1 VRRQLVGQVLAELE
15 VSERRACRALG
26 QWRSTQ
32 RYASQPADDEAALTG
47 CIIDLASQYGRY
59 GYRRVTALLHNEGW
73 QVNHKRVE
81 RIWRKEGLKVPLKQ
95 PKRGRLWL
103 NDGSI
108 VRLRPEFPKHVWSYD
123 FMQDHTRNG
132 VPFRILNVI
141 DEYTRECLAVRVRR
155 GLTHRDVLEVLLDLF
170 CERGVPVHFRSD
182 NGSEFTAKRVRAWL
196 EKLSVKPLFIEPGSP
211 WENGYIESFNGR
223 MRDEL
228 LAREVFYSLKEAQVL
243 IEMWR
248 RHYNTLRPHSSLGYR
263 PPAPATLLAQSSQIQ
278 PVGLT

>member
-32 RYASQPADDEAALTG
+32 RYASQPADDEAALTER
-47 CIIDLASQYGRY
+47 IIDLASQYGRY
-59 GYRRVTALLHNEGW
+59 GYRRVTALLRNEGW
-73 QVNHKRVE
+73 RVNHKRVE
-81 RIWRKEGLKVPLKQ
+81 RIWRLEGLKVPLKQ

-123 FMQDHTRNG
+123 FMQDRTQNG
-132 VPFRILNVI
+132 VPFRILNVV

-155 GLTHRDVLEVLLDLF
+155 GLTHQDVLEVLLVLF
-170 CERGVPVHFRSD
+170 CERGVPVHIRSD

-196 EKLSVKPLFIEPGSP
+196 ESLSVKPLFIEPGSP

-243 IEMWR
+243 TEMWR

-263 PPAPATLLAQSSQIQ
+263 PPAPATLLAQPSQIQ
-278 PVGLT
+278 LVGLT